1 MGKDQ
6 VTIEWL
12 EKHAMQSGEKLLGGA
27 HFIKGRAKEIEN
39 FQELAE

>member
-27 HFIKGRAKEIEN
+27 HFVKGRAKEIEN